1 MLLRGSDP
9 RHGHVAMKTNLSNRL
24 RKARDMARLTQAD
37 LAEQLGVTSQ
47 AVSQW
52 ERGETVPETRN
63 IPRIAAA
70 LQVPLDELFGLLG
83 EDADQ
88 QRKAGLVRTVIET
101 GEAPAR
107 PSIAVVGYV
116 GAGAKTHF
124 YAVAQGDLDE
134 IPAPTWTTPSTVA
147 VEIRGDSLGALFDRW
162 LVFYDDVR
170 SPVTP
175 DLIGKLCVV
184 GLSDDRIL
192 IKKLHRGKQP
202 GTFDLISEREEP
214 IRGATVLWAAKVK
227 TMVAR

>member
-1 MLLRGSDP
+1 
-9 RHGHVAMKTNLSNRL
+9 MKTYLSDRL
-24 RKARDMARLTQAD
+24 RKARDVARLTQAE

-70 LQVPLDELFGLLG
+70 LQVSGAELLALLA
-83 EDADQ
+83 EDAGH
-88 QRKAGLVRTVIET
+88 RHTAGLVRATIET

>member
-1 MLLRGSDP
+1 MVSDHETP
-9 RHGHVAMKTNLSNRL
+9 DTAGMRTNLSNRL
-24 RKARDMARLTQAD
+24 RKARDVARLTQAE
-37 LAEQLGVTSQ
+37 LAEQIGVTSQ

-52 ERGETVPETRN
+52 ERGETKPEVRN
-63 IPRIAAA
+63 LRRIAVT
-70 LQVPLDELFGLLG
+70 LQVPLTELIILMG
-83 EDADQ
+83 EDADH
-88 QRKAGLVRTVIET
+88 RRTTSLVQDVIET
-101 GEAPAR
+101 GEP
-107 PSIAVVGYV
+107 PVLPPVAVVGYV

-134 IPAPTWTTPSTVA
+134 VSAPAGATPNTVA

-162 LVFYDDVR
+162 LVLYDDVR

-184 GLSDDRIL
+184 GLRDDRIL
-192 IKKLHRGKQP
+192 IKKLHRSKVP

-214 IRGATVLWAAKVK
+214 IRGVVVDWAAKVK